1 MKRFLDIKKAIS
13 IMTFAVLLSGA
24 SYGSEKLHASE
35 SIIIAA
41 KQSKCSAPGVDDFE
55 GTDMSGVTSKCKATF
70 DACVDASV
78 PCGIRKQKCAE
89 FDKMDRNG
97 SCYKKGSS

>member
-1 MKRFLDIKKAIS
+1 
-13 IMTFAVLLSGA
+13 MTFAVLLSGA
-24 SYGSEKLHASE
+24 SYGSEKFHASD
-35 SIIIAA
+35 SIFTAA

-70 DACVDASV
+70 DVCVDPSA